1 MQRGGGGVGS
11 GAEVAGDPGSLSSAH
26 TSRTEQEVTGAFL
39 PHLFAEGV
47 LKKKKCCLHG
57 YVGNDRKQCSTY
69 ARPGMALQVYSIKR
83 QK

>member
-1 MQRGGGGVGS
+1 MGG

-47 LKKKKCCLHG
+47 LKKQK
-57 YVGNDRKQCSTY
+57 VSFTRI
-69 ARPGMALQVYSIKR
+69 RWKR
-83 QK
+83 LKTM